1 MGRLLASTVEPRDGD
16 KGTVTWILVRSLR
29 FLLERHTMSRGLLL
43 ALLGLFL
50 TFGPAADGVGG
61 TITYDLQNFPALQ
74 NGYTLSG
81 SITTDGTIGTLSNSD
96 VVAWSFSVT
105 GPQAYTLTSQ
115 DPACFAY
122 LNGVIATATSL
133 IIPVPVPTPGLVG
146 NFLTLISEGT
156 DFGGSPGLRYIRDGG
171 TTGSPP
177 EDQYSMALGSPIPFQ
192 PNYAWLTT
200 ALRPPGLNLG
210 SVGISAQGGGSSW
223 TIGTLA
229 VPEPSTL
236 TLALLGIA
244 CLAVAQTTMRSRR
257 AASKLRVPGSAMPGS
272 AIPLQQ

>member
-1 MGRLLASTVEPRDGD
+1 MNRE
-16 KGTVTWILVRSLR
+16 
-29 FLLERHTMSRGLLL
+29 LLL

-74 NGYTLSG
+74 NGITFSGESTLSG
-81 SITTDGTIGTLSNSD
+81 WITTDGTIGTLSNSD

-105 GPQAYTLTSQ
+105 GPQTYTLTSQ

-122 LNGVIATATSL
+122 LTGVIIATATSL
-133 IIPVPVPTPGLVG
+133 IIPVPVPEPGSVG
-146 NFLTLISEGT
+146 NSLTLISEGT
-156 DFGGSPGLRYIRDGG
+156 NFGGSPGLRYVRDGG
-171 TTGSPP
+171 TTGRPP
-177 EDQYSMALGSPIPFQ
+177 EDNYSMAVPSSIPLI
-192 PNYAWLTT
+192 PNYAWNDV
-200 ALRPPGLNLG
+200 ALRPPGLDLG

-223 TIGTLA
+223 AIGTLA

-244 CLAVAQTTMRSRR
+244 CLAVAQTTMRYRR
-257 AASKLRVPGSAMPGS
+257 AASKLRVPGSAMPAS
-272 AIPLQQ
+272 VNPLQQ